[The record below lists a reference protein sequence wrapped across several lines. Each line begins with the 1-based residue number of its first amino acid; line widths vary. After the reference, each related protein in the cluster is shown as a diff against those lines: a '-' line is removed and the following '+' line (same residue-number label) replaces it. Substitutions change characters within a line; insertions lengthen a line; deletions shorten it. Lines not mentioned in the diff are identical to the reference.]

1 MLISNP
7 LTEKT
12 FLNFAMKIYDNPNC
26 TSADEFEED
35 LNRVKYVKR
44 LLNRYVE
51 KNSLKTRLLLNHIII
66 LSNVFGTTGTTRLLF
81 FKLEENLFPSLKTTL
96 TFLKFLP
103 NTIPEIN
110 LKSVPVDPKLLK
122 ILGEIK

>member
-12 FLNFAMKIYDNPNC
+12 FLNFALKIYDNPNC

-103 NTIPEIN
+103 NAIPEIN

>member
-103 NTIPEIN
+103 NAIPEIN

>member
-66 LSNVFGTTGTTRLLF
+66 LSNVLGTTGTTRLLF

-103 NTIPEIN
+103 NAIPEIN
-110 LKSVPVDPKLLK
+110 LKSAPVDPKLLK